1 MVEGGYFPA
10 VNKRFAAQSLL
21 LEEKVPPEGAD
32 VVWPPKAAL
41 PQYDFAEMLQI
52 TQHSAAHHISHRL
65 WRCQLLLKEKPFGR
79 SRATATNK
87 DKR

>member
-21 LEEKVPPEGAD
+21 LEEKEPPEGAD

-52 TQHSAAHHISHRL
+52 T
-65 WRCQLLLKEKPFGR
+65 
-79 SRATATNK
+79 
-87 DKR
+87 